1 MNPATTLIVKNKE
14 TKKTL
19 NVMKGQENHN
29 QGNHLPKGARIGFG
43 IFMVLIYIGVG
54 LLFIFNVFDIW
65 NRTIGY
71 IVGGLLCLYGI
82 WRGYRLYIESN

>member
-1 MNPATTLIVKNKE
+1 
-14 TKKTL
+14 
-19 NVMKGQENHN
+19 MKGQPTHPLGHHRPN
-29 QGNHLPKGARIGFG
+29 GARRRFG
-43 IFMVLIYIGVG
+43 INMVLIYIGVG

-82 WRGYRLYIESN
+82 WRGYRLYIGSN